1 MSTNNRSTVA
11 VITGDIINS
20 RTKKDS
26 RDWLEPLKKALATLG
41 ESPRQWHVYRGDSF
55 QLRLDKPEFAL
66 DIAVWLKAV
75 VRSTKGLDVRMA
87 VGIGDMSYKADS
99 ILESNGSA
107 FVHSGDLFDDLKKRT
122 LAIKTHWDEVD
133 ELLNLN
139 LKLALLTMD
148 GWAASSAEVVR
159 ASMQMPNA
167 TQTEIAEMLGIT
179 QSRVSERQNRS
190 GFDAIMEMLAY
201 SQKLIKR
208 HL

>member
-1 MSTNNRSTVA
+1 MSTKNIPTVA

-20 RTKKDS
+20 RAKKDS
-26 RDWLEPLKKALATLG
+26 KDWLEPLKKALATLG
-41 ESPRQWHVYRGDSF
+41 ESPRQWQIYRGDSF

-87 VGIGDMSYKADS
+87 IGIGDMTHKADS

-107 FVHSGDLFDDLKKRT
+107 FVNSGDLFDSLKKRT
-122 LAIKTHWDEVD
+122 LAIKTPWDEVD

-148 GWAASSAEVVR
+148 GWSVTVAEVVR

-167 TQTEIAEMLGIT
+167 TQTEIAEMLGVT

-201 SQKLIKR
+201 SQKLIKQ